1 MTSQPANTNS
11 NRGYLAAFGSSL
23 FLATTGIFIRYL
35 TVNFK
40 LPALVLT
47 FWREFFV
54 AVALIAAFT
63 LFKPALFKGIR
74 KNLPYLGAYGV
85 VLALFNSAWTLS
97 VAFNGAAVA
106 TVILYA
112 SVAFTAVFGWL
123 LFNEDLGWIKVIAV
137 VLSLSG
143 CALVANALDPSLWAL
158 NAVGVFVGLAA
169 ALGKAAY
176 SLMGRSASQ
185 RGLNPWTTLV
195 AIFTVASVI
204 LLAANLGFGQLLP
217 GGAQKPADLFW
228 LGSSLKG
235 WAVLIALG
243 IVPTLMGYGLYNTS
257 LKYLPSSVA
266 NLVVT
271 IEPLLTAI
279 FAYFLLGE
287 LLTPVQLTGGALVLA
302 GVVLIRLGGK

>member
-1 MTSQPANTNS
+1 MISQSSNTNS

-54 AVALIAAFT
+54 AFALIAAFT
-63 LFKPALFKGIR
+63 LFKPTLFKGIR

-112 SVAFTAVFGWL
+112 SVAFTGVFGWL
-123 LFNEDLGWIKVIAV
+123 LFNEDLGWVKVSAV
-137 VLSLSG
+137 VLSLTG

-158 NAVGVFVGLAA
+158 NVVGIFVGLAA

-195 AIFTVASVI
+195 AIFTVASAI
-204 LLAANLGFGQLLP
+204 LLAANLGFGKFLP
-217 GGAQKPADLFW
+217 GGAQTPADLFW

-235 WAVLIALG
+235 WAVLIIMAM
-243 IVPTLMGYGLYNTS
+243 VPTLMGYGLYNTS

-271 IEPLLTAI
+271 IEPLLTAF

-287 LLTPVQLTGGALVLA
+287 LLTPIQLIGGALVL
-302 GVVLIRLGGK
+302 GSVVLIRISGK

>member
-35 TVNFK
+35 TVTFK

-54 AVALIAAFT
+54 AFALIAAFT
-63 LFKPALFKGIR
+63 LFKPDLFNGIR
-74 KNLPYLGAYGV
+74 SNLPYLGAYGV

-137 VLSLSG
+137 VLSLAG
-143 CALVANALDPSLWAL
+143 CALVANALDASLWAL
-158 NAVGVFVGLAA
+158 NAVGIFIGLAA

-204 LLAANLGFGQLLP
+204 LLAANLGFGKLLP
-217 GGAQKPADLFW
+217 GGADKPADLFW

-235 WAVLIALG
+235 WAVLIIMAMM
-243 IVPTLMGYGLYNTS
+243 PTLMGYGLYNTS

-287 LLTPVQLTGGALVLA
+287 LLTPIQLIGGALVL
-302 GVVLIRLGGK
+302 GSVVLIRISGK